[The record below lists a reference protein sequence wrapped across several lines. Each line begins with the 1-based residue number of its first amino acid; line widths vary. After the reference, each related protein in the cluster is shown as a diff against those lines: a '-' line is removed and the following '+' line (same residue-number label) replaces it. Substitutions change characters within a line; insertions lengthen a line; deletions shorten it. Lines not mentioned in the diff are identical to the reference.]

1 MLEDLLEQES
11 QDQMLDDSFRQLQ
24 FEEEKVSSKTL
35 SSSEMLNELFN
46 TFGEIFSDYK
56 KQ

>member
-11 QDQMLDDSFRQLQ
+11 QNQMLDDSYRQLQ
-24 FEEEKVSSKTL
+24 WEEEKVSSRTL

>member
-11 QDQMLDDSFRQLQ
+11 QDQMLDDSYRQLQ
-24 FEEEKVSSKTL
+24 WEEEKVSSRTL
-35 SSSEMLNELFN
+35 SSSEMLNELFK
-46 TFGEIFSDYK
+46 TFGGIFSEYK